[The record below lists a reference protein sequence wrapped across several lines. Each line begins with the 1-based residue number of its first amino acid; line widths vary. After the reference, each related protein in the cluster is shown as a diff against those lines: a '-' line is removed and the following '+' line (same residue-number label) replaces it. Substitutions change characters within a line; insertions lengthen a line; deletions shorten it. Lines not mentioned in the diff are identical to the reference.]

1 VGKVALEGLDGIT
14 RVTSGFRNFK
24 EINTVTY
31 DPEKIGLDEM
41 VERLKAAGT
50 FRGIAEAP

>member
-1 VGKVALEGLDGIT
+1 
-14 RVTSGFRNFK
+14 VTSGWRDFK

-31 DPEKIGLDEM
+31 DPEKIGVDEM
-41 VERLKAAGT
+41 VDALKAAGT